1 MTSNLLALADTL
13 DPDARHKLYTAMA
26 RDSLRKSI
34 TDCTLCPLHQT
45 SIQRV
50 PWEGGPSPIAIVGEA
65 PGATEDRV
73 GRPFVGQ
80 AGKLLDRI
88 LGQVGLSRGSVAI
101 VNRIACRPPGNDYSI
116 AVNVGAPEAC
126 KSWFD
131 MQLATTESW
140 ALVLMGNSALSA
152 FSDKPISSVRGKRW
166 WQDGYYL
173 IPTYHP
179 AYGLRNP
186 EAAATIARDLACLK
200 DIIDGHHD
208 AVVPRGYDPMH
219 AIATLRSE
227 PLTENDRVQFAK
239 FYKRNLYVVFYSKY
253 LGERVIVAQSPDVM
267 VDVSYDSLPRYTVA
281 EVEKLSHWTSKTW
294 SDLIHIHTIKKA
306 LGGEILL

>member
-1 MTSNLLALADTL
+1 VSDLLQIADSL
-13 DPDARHKLYTAMA
+13 DPEARHKLYTAMA
-26 RDSLRKSI
+26 RDSLRSTI
-34 TDCTLCPLHQT
+34 QSCTLCPLHQT

-65 PGATEDRV
+65 PGASEDRV

-80 AGKLLDRI
+80 AGKLLDSI
-88 LGQVGLSRGSVAI
+88 LTQVGLSRGSVAI
-101 VNRIACRPPGNDYSI
+101 VNRICCRPPSNDYQLAISL
-116 AVNVGAPEAC
+116 GAPDAC
-126 KSWFD
+126 KPWFD

-179 AYGLRNP
+179 AYALRNP
-186 EAAATIARDLACLK
+186 NAVATIAQDLACLK
-200 DIIDGHHD
+200 DIIDGNHS
-208 AVVPRGYDPMH
+208 VTVPKNYDPNH
-219 AIATLRSE
+219 AIATLRTE
-227 PLTENDRVQFAK
+227 PLTENDRKQFAK
-239 FYKRNLYVVFYSKY
+239 FYKKNSYVVFYSQH
-253 LGERVIVAQSPDVM
+253 LGERVIVAEGPNTP
-267 VDVSYDSLPRYTVA
+267 VDPSYDSLPRYTVA
-281 EVEKLSHWTSKTW
+281 EVEKLSRWTSKTW
-294 SDLIHIHTIKKA
+294 SDLIHIHTIKKT